1 MLSLVRVIVPK
12 VGRLARIPLG
22 LAGRSSRAWCSGS
35 EVLVLSRLSS
45 SKTASLL
52 TERRYVRGPHWEPTH
67 RSYVRR
73 LTLPSE
79 VPVGTLETVPVPTMG
94 ESITEGTVAALLK
107 SVGDQV
113 QEDEVVVQLETD
125 KVTVDVRSPV
135 SGVIREVLAAE
146 GDNVT
151 VGKGLFRVEVG
162 ARGSSA
168 GQHERPAE
176 KPEQIVSEQDHME
189 PREEPPAGAVS
200 PPPPP
205 SDVEHGEEHAEAAA
219 AQLLGRSVVQRG
231 PAAAAAGSALLEQD
245 EAGERRVPMSRM
257 RRRIAERLK
266 HAQNTAA
273 MLTTFNECDLSSLAE
288 MRASFKD
295 GFEKRY
301 GSKLGYMS
309 AFVKAAAI
317 ALEEQPEV
325 NGVID
330 GDDIVYREYVDISV
344 AVSTPTGLMTPVMR
358 GVEKMSFADIEL
370 QLADFAKRAREGQ
383 IRLEELQGGTFTIS
397 NGGVFGSL
405 LSTPIINMPQ
415 SAILGMHAIQRRPVV
430 VGEEIVI
437 RPMMYLALTYDHR
450 LIDGR
455 EAVTFLRRIKALI
468 EDPRRMLV
476 GVYGF

>member
-1 MLSLVRVIVPK
+1 
-12 VGRLARIPLG
+12 
-22 LAGRSSRAWCSGS
+22 
-35 EVLVLSRLSS
+35 
-45 SKTASLL
+45 
-52 TERRYVRGPHWEPTH
+52 
-67 RSYVRR
+67 
-73 LTLPSE
+73 
-79 VPVGTLETVPVPTMG
+79 MG
-94 ESITEGTVAALLK
+94 ESITEGTVVALLK

-113 QEDEVVVQLETD
+113 HEDEVVVQLETD

-135 SGVIREVLAAE
+135 SGVIREMLAAE
-146 GDNVT
+146 GDNVS

-162 ARGSSA
+162 ASASPDTRAGRSSE
-168 GQHERPAE
+168 Q
-176 KPEQIVSEQDHME
+176 PEQRVPEADHIE
-189 PREEPPAGAVS
+189 PREETSAKMVS
-200 PPPPP
+200 PPAPP

-219 AQLLGRSVVQRG
+219 SQLLGRSVVQRG
-231 PAAAAAGSALLEQD
+231 PAAAAAGSVLLDQD

-309 AFVKAAAI
+309 AFVKAVAI
-317 ALEEQPEV
+317 ALDEQPEV
-325 NGVID
+325 NAVID
-330 GDDIVYREYVDISV
+330 GDEIVYREYIDISV
-344 AVSTPTGLMTPVMR
+344 AVSTPTGLMTPVLR

-370 QLADFAKRAREGQ
+370 QLADFAKRARDGQ

-430 VGEEIVI
+430 VGEEIAI